1 MKLGVF
7 YPWSSPFTFT
17 GFTEN
22 MLNLVRPDGVDVRF
36 FRGEGWC
43 PARRHN
49 DGCEKAL
56 DWGADLILCLG
67 TDQVYPEDLLP
78 RLIQRYQETG
88 GVITALVP
96 FRGHIDWQ
104 DMKPFQKLAWRVETK
119 FTQQPDGRIV
129 QAAHNTPMLLN
140 PVDGDLQRVHL
151 IGSGVLMFHRDHIL
165 SMKKPWFYE
174 RVDQET
180 MHRVADMD
188 SHFVWRL
195 QQEAG
200 ATVWADMTIDVKHL
214 HVFAIDDTFSD
225 RFADW
230 AQANKGDPNICRRRD
245 NLPAI
250 QTAGDG

>member
-22 MLNLVRPDGVDVRF
+22 ALNLQRPPGVEVRF

-49 DGCEKAL
+49 DGCEKCL

-78 RLIQRYQETG
+78 RLLARYHETG

-104 DMKPFQKLAWRVETK
+104 QMKPFQKLAWKVETK
-119 FTQQPDGRIV
+119 ATIGDDGQITFDDK
-129 QAAHNTPMLLN
+129 NTSTLVDPA
-140 PVDGDLQRVHL
+140 DGDLQRVNL
-151 IGSGVLMFHRDHIL
+151 IGSGVLLFHRDYL
-165 SMKKPWFYE
+165 LALKQPWFYE
-174 RVDQET
+174 RVDQRT

-195 QQEAG
+195 QTEAG

-230 AQANKGDPNICRRRD
+230 AEAGKGDPAICRRREE
-245 NLPAI
+245 LAQVSP
-250 QTAGDG
+250 